1 MQHNRMLQ
9 RRKDCVGVLGVNIVP
24 SCEGKGEALP
34 SSLGG

>member
-1 MQHNRMLQ
+1 VQHNRMLQ

-24 SCEGKGEALP
+24 SSEGEALP